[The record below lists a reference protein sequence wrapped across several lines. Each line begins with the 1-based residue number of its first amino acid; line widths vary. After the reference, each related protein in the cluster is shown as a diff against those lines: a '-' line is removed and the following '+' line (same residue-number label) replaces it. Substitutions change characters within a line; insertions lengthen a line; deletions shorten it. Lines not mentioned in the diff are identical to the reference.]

1 MLSGVDTI
9 RSIVVLVVA
18 MAALSGCGGTGP
30 AGPTTSAIAPV
41 SGNAQSGTVGQALS
55 QPLAVRVTD
64 QAGAGVSGVQV
75 SWAVTTGAGSLAASS
90 TISDAQGQA
99 SVMWTLGTTAG
110 TNTVTATAS
119 GLTGSPVTFTA
130 TGIAGPAS
138 ALVFSGQPATTPT
151 GAPIIPA
158 VQVTAQD
165 AHGNRAT
172 SFTGSVTVAIGSN
185 PSGGALAGTITV
197 AAAAGVATFSNLDVD
212 KAGTGYTLTAGANG
226 VTGATSASFNIT
238 AVATML
244 VFTVQ
249 PSSAVPDAPITPAVK
264 VTAQDAG
271 GNAVTSFTGSV
282 TVAIGTNPSGGT
294 LSGTTSVAAVN
305 GVATF
310 PTLSI
315 DRPGTGFTVSATSG
329 ALAGATSA
337 PFDILLTFA
346 AVSAGSS
353 HTCGVTPDGT
363 TYCWGD
369 NTFGELGDGTTTNR
383 TTAVRVLGGLTFAS
397 VSAGNLST
405 CGVTTGGAAYCW
417 GWNGA
422 GQLGD
427 GTTTNRAVPVTVLGG
442 LTFTTLTAGLNHSCG
457 VTTAGAAYCWGQNSH
472 GQLGDGTTTGRNSPV
487 AVVGALVFAAVSAG
501 GYHTCG
507 LTTAHAAYCWGQ
519 NTGGQ
524 LGDGTTTDGTSPV
537 PVLGGLSF
545 AAVGAG
551 GGHTCGMT
559 TGGAAYCWGGNS
571 SGQLG
576 DGTTTNRSAPVA
588 VMGGLRFAVVSA
600 GGAHTCGVTTGAA
613 AYCWGRNSSGQL
625 GDGTTNDALVPV
637 RVL

>member
-185 PSGGALAGTITV
+185 PSGGALAGTTTV

-249 PSSAVPDAPITPAVK
+249 PSSAAPDAPITPAVK

-353 HTCGVTPDGT
+353 HTCGVT
-363 TYCWGD
+363 
-369 NTFGELGDGTTTNR
+369 
-383 TTAVRVLGGLTFAS
+383 
-397 VSAGNLST
+397 
-405 CGVTTGGAAYCW
+405 TGGAAYCW

-427 GTTTNRAVPVTVLGG
+427 GTTTNRAVPGTVLGG
-442 LTFTTLTAGLNHSCG
+442 LTFATLTAGLNHSCG

-576 DGTTTNRSAPVA
+576 DGTTTNDSIPVA
-588 VMGGLRFAVVSA
+588 VLGGLSFAAVIT
-600 GGAHTCGVTTGAA
+600 GGGHTCGVTTGAA
-613 AYCWGRNSSGQL
+613 AYCWGGNSSGHP
-625 GDGTTNDALVPV
+625 GDGTTTNRRAPV
-637 RVL
+637 AVMGRIRFAVVSAGGARTCG